1 MMAMFTQV
9 FSFFGGGGGKQ
20 IVWRELGLGLES
32 LC

>member
-9 FSFFGGGGGKQ
+9 FSFLGGGKQ